1 MGAFSISSSTIH
13 YLCPRNSLCFKTKF
27 TYRPIFSEAK
37 LSRMLAIG
45 RATQK
50 NSGDELQL
58 VSEDLFVPEFV

>member
-1 MGAFSISSSTIH
+1 
-13 YLCPRNSLCFKTKF
+13 
-27 TYRPIFSEAK
+27 
-37 LSRMLAIG
+37 MLAIG